1 MTRSQLLKIV
11 VPVCWCLFALS
22 IYLKSVLPFILAIL
36 LYLIANNLN
45 DKQQDQIERGASP
58 PKGTETAASKPN
70 AENAETAEP
79 NSHAE
84 SAESD
89 LRAKSAAP

>member
-70 AENAETAEP
+70 AENAEP
-79 NSHAE
+79 HAE
-84 SAESD
+84 SAD
-89 LRAKSAAP
+89 GAKEPAL

>member
-1 MTRSQLLKIV
+1 MVFMTRSQLLKIV

-58 PKGTETAASKPN
+58 PKGTETAAS
-70 AENAETAEP
+70 EP
-79 NSHAE
+79 HAE
-84 SAESD
+84 SAAPVPHADSAEG
-89 LRAKSAAP
+89 AKEPAP